1 MAELKWD
8 ASGERFYEMGVR
20 KGVLYPVTN
29 EGTYG
34 NGVAW
39 NGLTSID
46 ETPDGA
52 EANDMYADDIK
63 YASLRSAET
72 FGGTINA
79 YMFPDE
85 FYECDGSSMV
95 VAGVYVGQQPRKKF
109 GLSYQTQ
116 IGNDV
121 QGEGLGY
128 KLHLVYGATASPS
141 ERSYESINDSPEPIE
156 MSWEFETTP
165 AELDGY
171 KNTSLITIN
180 SLKVDKGKL
189 AALEK
194 ILYGSADAEPRL
206 PSPTEVI
213 TMLKAG

>member
-1 MAELKWD
+1 
-8 ASGERFYEMGVR
+8 
-20 KGVLYPVTN
+20 
-29 EGTYG
+29 
-34 NGVAW
+34 
-39 NGLTSID
+39 
-46 ETPDGA
+46 
-52 EANDMYADDIK
+52 
-63 YASLRSAET
+63 
-72 FGGTINA
+72 
-79 YMFPDE
+79 
-85 FYECDGSSMV
+85 MV

-165 AELDGY
+165 AELEGY

-180 SLKVDKGKL
+180 SLKVDKEKL

-194 ILYGSADAEPRL
+194 ILYGSADAAPRL

-213 TMLKAG
+213 NMLKAG